1 MAYPLTCRAGYPLP
15 IKPGKFTIK
24 KIIAAVNDR
33 TANSRLI
40 LIDDHTVK
48 APESQ
53 GKVRSAKTYPEH
65 TQIIDMKGVGGQG
78 MGYLD
83 SGELNL
89 KLRDG
94 LTVVDTTNLQA
105 GGIAV
110 YVE

>member
-1 MAYPLTCRAGYPLP
+1 MAYPITCKGGYPMP
-15 IKPGKFTIK
+15 IRPGKFKIK
-24 KIIAAVNDR
+24 RILAAVSDR

-40 LIDDHTVK
+40 LIDDHTLT
-48 APESQ
+48 SSDNQ
-53 GKVRSAKTYPEH
+53 GTVRSTKTSSY

-83 SGELNL
+83 SGEINL

-94 LTVVDTTNLQA
+94 LTVVDTTNLQP
-105 GGIAV
+105 GGICI

>member
-1 MAYPLTCRAGYPLP
+1 MSYPLTCKAGYPLP

-48 APESQ
+48 APEKQ
-53 GKVRSAKTYPEH
+53 GTVRSTKTSDY

-83 SGELNL
+83 SGEINL
-89 KLRDG
+89 KMRDG